1 MSVRDVCVCDLQ
13 FGMRS
18 GGGSKAS
25 FSAFVDPRVYGTS
38 PTEDDEKSSAAGTLP
53 ETLPPHPPTLR
64 PTMLVIL
71 SLLSLCVYRLNVNMI
86 WINCPA
92 LPQQEVFE
100 KSV

>member
-53 ETLPPHPPTLR
+53 ETLPPLPPHLKAHNAGHSQSSQ
-64 PTMLVIL
+64 P
-71 SLLSLCVYRLNVNMI
+71 LCVSSKCENDL
-86 WINCPA
+86 
-92 LPQQEVFE
+92 E
-100 KSV
+100 KLSCTSSSRGV